1 MSDYIS
7 RQVLLA
13 VFPFLK
19 SAWGLSDTQ
28 LGSLVSIVA
37 LMVGVLSI
45 PISFAADRWGRV
57 KSIAAMAC
65 VWSLAT
71 IACGLAANYG
81 QMFVARTVVGI
92 GEAHTSRRGRDS
104 DVRVSAEAAFHGDGY
119 FSGRRVVRLG
129 GRRGVGWRGCDA
141 GRMAVGVYRSRL
153 SGFASRLTLSAAGA
167 RLRNGE
173 SGQREC

>member
-1 MSDYIS
+1 MAMQFVDDIRSSTATESSLFSAWLAFALTLGLMMSDYVS

-57 KSIAAMAC
+57 RSIALMAG

-71 IACGLAANYG
+71 IACGLATSYG
-81 QMFVARTVVGI
+81 QMFAARTVVGI
-92 GEAHTSRRGRDS
+92 GEAAYVTAGGAILMH
-104 DVRVSAEAAFHGDGY
+104 AFP
-119 FSGRRVVRLG
+119 
-129 GRRGVGWRGCDA
+129 
-141 GRMAVGVYRSRL
+141 
-153 SGFASRLTLSAAGA
+153 A
-167 RLRNGE
+167 RLR
-173 SGQREC
+173 S